1 MLTNTFLGMTPVRAR
16 WMRPPIRPTP
26 PRRQTRDG
34 ERGIARSASGSAYRG
49 PRLREHLAASLFGLL
64 GKVGDLSGGSDWS
77 VQIADESG
85 FPDEGRNFPDR

>member
-1 MLTNTFLGMTPVRAR
+1 MTI
-16 WMRPPIRPTP
+16 PPQRLLQNFPDT
-26 PRRQTRDG
+26 TG